1 MINNKLKSETII
13 IIHQGIIY
21 VTYWKNFI
29 ELRLYRVCT
38 FKKFRFLKKWV
49 SQFKIKKKMSKDKG
63 SKNVK
68 KAAAD
73 KSEGKK
79 KPASDYKT
87 ETKGKQ
93 SSNEPPIPKNPTK
106 GDGK

>member
-1 MINNKLKSETII
+1 
-13 IIHQGIIY
+13 
-21 VTYWKNFI
+21 
-29 ELRLYRVCT
+29 
-38 FKKFRFLKKWV
+38 
-49 SQFKIKKKMSKDKG
+49 MSKDKG

-68 KAAAD
+68 KAPAD

-87 ETKGKQ
+87 ETKSKQ
-93 SSNEPPIPKNPTK
+93 SGNETHIPKNPTK

>member
-1 MINNKLKSETII
+1 
-13 IIHQGIIY
+13 
-21 VTYWKNFI
+21 
-29 ELRLYRVCT
+29 
-38 FKKFRFLKKWV
+38 
-49 SQFKIKKKMSKDKG
+49 MSKDKG

-68 KAAAD
+68 KAAAG

-87 ETKGKQ
+87 EIKGKQ